1 MSFTTATYPG
11 TGARNTEA
19 FHYSQAVKVGSII
32 QTSGQGGWDTE
43 GNIVADTTAQI
54 AKAMENVLTALQA
67 VDASVTWRNVY
78 SIKSYHTDLDATFDV
93 MVEQMRRLMPDHK
106 PIWTCV
112 QIGKLG
118 IEGMAIEIAVEAA
131 V

>member
-32 QTSGQGGWDTE
+32 KTSGQGGWDTE

-93 MVEQMRRLMPDHK
+93 MVEQMRTVMPDHK